1 MQNNKKN
8 EVVSR
13 EEFDKLKEV
22 FKEVTELITNKV
34 DNLGKAIKLSANRI
48 VEVDTRFQKA
58 SAMIGEKIDQLDEEI
73 TEIKTKRK

>member
-73 TEIKTKRK
+73 TEIKTERK